1 MGFQSF
7 VGFNRKTGLGVVA
20 LSNTAAVMG
29 VDDIGLHLMTGG
41 PLKTATK
48 SRVAVPL
55 PAAAF
60 DKLVGRY
67 AMAPGVVMT
76 IRRDGERMIGQLTGQ
91 PPVELFAES
100 PTTFFLKVVDAQLT
114 FTVDTEGRGTAVTL
128 RTVPATAPGQG
139 RDPVFGRVGRPDREL
154 CAGPWRGDLRDT
166 QGPEPVRPDH
176 RPTCVRGV
184 SREPDQGRLDH
195 RPRRR
200 HLHPGPGREGDQPDP
215 APRRAKPAGAAVAL
229 SPLEPLA

>member
-128 RTVPATAPGQG
+128 HQNGQNTTAQRLADGAEPSPPPRPAKVATLSSA
-139 RDPVFGRVGRPDREL
+139 EL
-154 CAGPWRGDLRDT
+154 DALTGSYALAHLR
-166 QGPEPVRPDH
+166 
-176 RPTCVRGV
+176 
-184 SREPDQGRLDH
+184 SRCFPRA
-195 RPRRR
+195 RPRSSGPSSPPTPPSPWARTGRR
-200 HLHPGPGREGDQPDP
+200 P
-215 APRRAKPAGAAVAL
+215 A
-229 SPLEPLA
+229 